1 MHRGSKIKNHREE
14 NMPVTSVPFSA
25 LDQDLPSRTR
35 WRSRSRSLG
44 CGLIDFDPTSR
55 SSHGFPSFLLGVRLA
70 VALRLPA
77 RGFRALAPAPVEG
90 SLVDSSPGG
99 WAETKMAKI
108 GISLSKLGTRE
119 IKLSNAYIQTNE
131 V

>member
-1 MHRGSKIKNHREE
+1 
-14 NMPVTSVPFSA
+14 MPITSVPFLA
-25 LDQDLPSRTR
+25 LDQDLSSRTR

-55 SSHGFPSFLLGVRLA
+55 SSRGFPSFLLGVGLA
-70 VALRLPA
+70 VALCLPA
-77 RGFRALAPAPVEG
+77 RGFRALAPALVEG
-90 SLVDSSPGG
+90 SLVDSSLGG
-99 WAETKMAKI
+99 RVETEMAKI

-131 V
+131 A